1 MKKQR
6 KTSRSKF
13 EASQFA
19 SDAAFWVSVS
29 LLVVVPIVFSRWVNA
44 IYALPKFAVLLTG
57 SSVLVFLLIRMALK
71 PSRNEMWG
79 RIVKSRYAKVICL
92 YFVAIAISTIFGVA
106 PLVSLFGNN
115 SNFMGLMAR
124 LCFLVCFISLIASI
138 GASEK
143 RLLTTLWAM
152 ALAGGLV
159 ATYAFSQF
167 FGLDPFVSSSVYTF
181 DSDGAKI
188 VRVGSSIGHADHL
201 GNFLLYT
208 TPLSLGLAF
217 ASRGGAR
224 LIASAATLLS
234 IAAIACSGTR
244 GAWLGIIVGIGAM
257 ALLELKVETAKR
269 ILANKRQLIRVVA
282 FACVLLAATV
292 LIAFSPSSRSI
303 IERAKLM
310 MTEGASSSGRLLLW
324 SDSIKMIPRFAIVGC
339 GPEGFR
345 KAFPVYK
352 SEQLAQ
358 LSPRANNESPHNA
371 YLETAISYGLPGAA
385 VYVLIIA
392 YAMALMLRARRHARS
407 QNWRIITTGL
417 LASFL
422 AVLSHNIFIFDQI
435 STGLYFFAL
444 LAVAFVLP
452 EIAGQRASQ
461 DKAGPRIQAAPAA
474 AGQQAE
480 RGSNTRPRWQEIAI
494 TAPTCVLVV
503 AAAWFSISL
512 LKVEMAY
519 TKLFNPSRPP
529 DYQAILLQEERITNN
544 PLPTGAYDFLYARAL
559 NLFAQQISNPASSAA
574 KSAARGGDLGAIR
587 TEALRLAISH
597 TEKSLA
603 HTNTPD
609 WNYSFLASL
618 ALATGDTEKLRWAAA
633 EAVKWDPGNYYA
645 RWLMAEAYIAGGERE
660 LAKRE
665 AEAALKLY
673 PPSPEAASALARA
686 SGQISSDDVA
696 GIMARARN
704 TRLNLHRGAEEL
716 IEIARGLSEAGKL
729 QKARTKLFVAIGRA
743 GGRCANCHRE
753 LAIVYE
759 RMGRYSEAITEWGSF
774 SQESPDTAS
783 AEQAKARIAELQA
796 KMAKP

>member
-1 MKKQR
+1 
-6 KTSRSKF
+6 
-13 EASQFA
+13 
-19 SDAAFWVSVS
+19 
-29 LLVVVPIVFSRWVNA
+29 
-44 IYALPKFAVLLTG
+44 
-57 SSVLVFLLIRMALK
+57 
-71 PSRNEMWG
+71 
-79 RIVKSRYAKVICL
+79 
-92 YFVAIAISTIFGVA
+92 
-106 PLVSLFGNN
+106 
-115 SNFMGLMAR
+115 
-124 LCFLVCFISLIASI
+124 
-138 GASEK
+138 
-143 RLLTTLWAM
+143 
-152 ALAGGLV
+152 
-159 ATYAFSQF
+159 
-167 FGLDPFVSSSVYTF
+167 
-181 DSDGAKI
+181 
-188 VRVGSSIGHADHL
+188 
-201 GNFLLYT
+201 
-208 TPLSLGLAF
+208 
-217 ASRGGAR
+217 
-224 LIASAATLLS
+224 
-234 IAAIACSGTR
+234 
-244 GAWLGIIVGIGAM
+244 
-257 ALLELKVETAKR
+257 
-269 ILANKRQLIRVVA
+269 
-282 FACVLLAATV
+282 
-292 LIAFSPSSRSI
+292 
-303 IERAKLM
+303 
-310 MTEGASSSGRLLLW
+310 LW

-385 VYVLIIA
+385 VYVLMIA
-392 YAMALMLRARRHARS
+392 YALALMLRARRHARS
-407 QNWRIITTGL
+407 QSWRIIATGL

-444 LAVAFVLP
+444 LAVAFVLS
-452 EIAGQRASQ
+452 EIAGQSASQ
-461 DKAGPRIQAAPAA
+461 DQAGQRIQTTPAA
-474 AGQQAE
+474 AGRQAE

-494 TAPTCVLVV
+494 TAPACALVV

-574 KSAARGGDLGAIR
+574 RSAARGSDLGAIR

-618 ALATGDTEKLRWAAA
+618 ALATADTEKLRWAAA
-633 EAVKWDPGNYYA
+633 EAVKWDPSNYYA
-645 RWLMAEAYIAGGERE
+645 RWLMAEAYIACGERE
-660 LAKRE
+660 QAKRE

-686 SGQISSDDVA
+686 TGQISGDDVA

-704 TRLNLHRGAEEL
+704 TRLNVKRSAEDL
-716 IEIARGLSEAGKL
+716 IEIARRLSEAGKM

-753 LAIVYE
+753 LAVVYE
-759 RMGRYSEAITEWGSF
+759 RMGRYSDAITEWGSF

>member
-1 MKKQR
+1 MKKHR

-13 EASQFA
+13 EAGQLA

-29 LLVVVPIVFSRWVNA
+29 LLVVVPLVFSRWVNA

-57 SSVLVFLLIRMALK
+57 SSVLVLLLIRTALK

-79 RIVKSRYAKVICL
+79 RIVKSRYAKSVCL

-106 PLVSLFGNN
+106 SLVSLFGSN
-115 SNFMGLMAR
+115 SNFMGLIAR

-159 ATYAFSQF
+159 AAYACSQF
-167 FGLDPFVSSSVYTF
+167 FGLDFFVPASVYTF
-181 DSDGAKI
+181 NSDGAKI

-224 LIASAATLLS
+224 LVASVATLLS
-234 IAAIACSGTR
+234 IAAIVCSGTR

-257 ALLELKVETAKR
+257 ALLEFKVETAKR
-269 ILANKRQLIRVVA
+269 ILINKRQLTRVIAV
-282 FACVLLAATV
+282 ACVLLAAAM

-324 SDSIKMIPRFAIVGC
+324 RDSIKMIPRFAIVGC

-392 YAMALMLRARRHARS
+392 SALAFMLRARRHARS
-407 QNWRIITTGL
+407 QSWRIITTGL

-422 AVLSHNIFIFDQI
+422 AVLSHNVFIFDQI

-444 LAVAFVLP
+444 LAVAFALP
-452 EIAGQRASQ
+452 EIAGQSASQ
-461 DKAGPRIQAAPAA
+461 DKDGHPIRTAPASA
-474 AGQQAE
+474 RRQPESGNKASPLWRRVGV
-480 RGSNTRPRWQEIAI
+480 
-494 TAPTCVLVV
+494 TAPACVLVV
-503 AAAWFSISL
+503 AAAWYSIGL

-519 TKLFNPSRPP
+519 TELFNPSRPP
-529 DYQAILLQEERITNN
+529 DYQAILSQEERITNN

-574 KSAARGGDLGAIR
+574 RFAARGSDLGAIR

-618 ALATGDTEKLRWAAA
+618 ALVTGETEKLRWAAA

-645 RWLMAEAYIAGGERE
+645 RWLMAEAYIACGERE
-660 LAKRE
+660 QAKRE
-665 AEAALKLY
+665 AETALKLY

-686 SGQISSDDVA
+686 TGQISADDVA

-704 TRLNLHRGAEEL
+704 TRLNVKRSAEEL
-716 IEIARGLSEAGKL
+716 IEIARQFSEAGKL

-759 RMGRYSEAITEWGSF
+759 RMGRYSDAITEWGSF
-774 SQESPDTAS
+774 SQESPDPAS
-783 AEQAKARIAELQA
+783 AEQARARTAELQA
-796 KMAKP
+796 RMAKP